1 MLRALFATSLI
12 TSVFMLGPIVASQPA
27 IGQPAPVPMIAL
39 PVIIPTAVIQAVQ
52 QAASQSFGLPVGQLK
67 VMGAR
72 QRMWPDGCL
81 GLVPPGVLCTQQ
93 IVPGWLVP
101 VTDGIQTWTY
111 RTDATGKVVKLE
123 DPDKARLPVTIAQKL
138 VQRVA
143 RENRIAVSQLRVT
156 EVRSRVFDGC
166 LGIYRPKQ
174 VCTKIGI
181 PGWQTIVRGP
191 QQNWVYHLNNSA
203 ARIERNTTA
212 TSLGGTLRIAF
223 VGSGEELSQL
233 DSAIVFRQTVSGG
246 FAPIMTQ
253 TVLTADGKVTVYS
266 TSPLSKMAPKV
277 IKTLSPDQVAAFKRT
292 LENQRYPNLNG
303 LNYLTVAA
311 VADVPGTTFEAP
323 SGMVQ
328 YIGLDQPQLPRSLR
342 QVIRVWQDLIKV
354 NNPA

>member
-1 MLRALFATSLI
+1 MMSLAAALI
-12 TSVFMLGPIVASQPA
+12 TSLFASVLIVPPQPA
-27 IGQPAPVPMIAL
+27 IAQTTTVPMIAAPAAL
-39 PVIIPTAVIQAVQ
+39 PVTVAQAVRQ
-52 QAASQSFGLPVGQLK
+52 SASQSFGVPVGQLK
-67 VMGAR
+67 VMGAL

-81 GLVPPGVLCTQQ
+81 GLVPPGVFCTQQ

-138 VQRVA
+138 VQRIA

-181 PGWQTIVRGP
+181 PGWQTIVKSP

-223 VGSGEELSQL
+223 VGSGEELPQL

-246 FAPIMTQ
+246 FAPMMTQ
-253 TVLTADGKVTVYS
+253 IVLTADGKVTVYS

-277 IKTLSPDQVAAFKRT
+277 IKTLSPQQVAAFKRM
-292 LENQRYPNLNG
+292 LEIQRYPNLNG
-303 LNYLTVAA
+303 LNYLTVAP
-311 VADVPGTTFEAP
+311 VADVPGTMLEAQ
-323 SGMVQ
+323 SGVVQ
-328 YIGLDQPQLPRSLR
+328 YINLDQDKLPRSLR
-342 QVIRVWQDLIKV
+342 EVIRVWENLIKV
-354 NNPA
+354 NNPV